1 MVQLYVIV
9 ATQFRCILV
18 TVAKQIKLQKYLFSS
33 LHFKET
39 NNVNAF
45 VIKENSFYSQ
55 REYILHYIKI
65 SGNVKIPSRFVKS
78 SSFQIGLGDFVP
90 GTGTGMGKD
99 ADVDELQANQMKLYV
114 SFLYLLGQNSSLSE
128 VFSYR

>member
-1 MVQLYVIV
+1 MFPIFTYIPGIFCNFLYLKKRISMVQFFVIV

-55 REYILHYIKI
+55 REYILYYIKI
-65 SGNVKIPSRFVKS
+65 SVNVKIEKFKCNAPLCK
-78 SSFQIGLGDFVP
+78 IGTVQYCPPTLI
-90 GTGTGMGKD
+90 K
-99 ADVDELQANQMKLYV
+99 YV
-114 SFLYLLGQNSSLSE
+114 RTLLTYICN
-128 VFSYR
+128 

>member
-1 MVQLYVIV
+1 MFPIFTYIPGIFCNFLYLKKRISMVQFFVIV

-45 VIKENSFYSQ
+45 VIKGNSFHSR
-55 REYILHYIKI
+55 REYMLKSIKI
-65 SGNVKIPSRFVKS
+65 SVNSKNEE
-78 SSFQIGLGDFVP
+78 FQLNAP
-90 GTGTGMGKD
+90 
-99 ADVDELQANQMKLYV
+99 
-114 SFLYLLGQNSSLSE
+114 
-128 VFSYR
+128 